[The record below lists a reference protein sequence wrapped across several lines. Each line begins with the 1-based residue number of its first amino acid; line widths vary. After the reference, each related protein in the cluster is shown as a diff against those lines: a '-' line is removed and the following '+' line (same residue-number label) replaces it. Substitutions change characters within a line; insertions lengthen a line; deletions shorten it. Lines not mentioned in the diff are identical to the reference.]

1 MRSIF
6 FACLLVAVAGC
17 PSTGKPTPTGTTC
30 ADPDPVTGTTTLT
43 WQNFGYDFM
52 CHYCTNC
59 HDSSLKLDQ
68 RNGAPL
74 FHDFDSLIG
83 VMEVPDHID
92 EQAGSG
98 PNAHNTFMP
107 GAGTGG
113 KCPSTPGGPLDES
126 CMEPTA
132 EERQQLSQWV
142 ACQRLRTAENASP
155 AAQMTDHCA
164 AYTGPR

>member
-1 MRSIF
+1 MRF
-6 FACLLVAVAGC
+6 LFLLVVLAGC
-17 PSTGKPTPTGTTC
+17 PNDARPTKTGTTC

-59 HDSSLKLDQ
+59 HDSSLTADQ

-83 VMEVPDHID
+83 VVEVPDHID
-92 EQAGSG
+92 EQAGFG
-98 PNAHNTFMP
+98 PKAHNTFMP
-107 GAGTGG
+107 GGGTGYR
-113 KCPSTPGGPLDES
+113 CPSVAGGPLDMS
-126 CMEPTA
+126 CLEPTD
-132 EERQQLSQWV
+132 EERTNLSQWI
-142 ACQRLRTAENASP
+142 ACQRLRTDENASP

-164 AYTGPR
+164 AWMASH